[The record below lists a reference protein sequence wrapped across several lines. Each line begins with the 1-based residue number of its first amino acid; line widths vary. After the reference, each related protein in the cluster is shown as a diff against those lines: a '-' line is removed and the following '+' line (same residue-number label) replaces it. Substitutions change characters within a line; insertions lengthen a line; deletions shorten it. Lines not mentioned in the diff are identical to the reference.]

1 MAKWYKTKIEK
12 ELDAICIEALT
23 LLTKTLIPNAT
34 GNIEAKVFYTK
45 MKGDYFRYG
54 CEFKTG
60 DK

>member
-1 MAKWYKTKIEK
+1 MAKWYKMKIEK
-12 ELDAICIEALT
+12 ELDELCIEALT
-23 LLTKTLIPNAT
+23 LLTKTLIPNTT
-34 GNIEAKVFYTK
+34 GNVEAKVFYTK